1 VDIRLT
7 REAEAIITEAEQGK
21 RADAVLKQRFKASR
35 SLSPE
40 DKTLVSRAVFTFYRW
55 RGWLDP
61 AQSIRGRLYES
72 ESYAAR
78 FARDPESFTDAELL
92 ARTVPVWTAAHVKTT
107 ARWVRSLQSEP
118 PIWLRC
124 KRSSR
129 QAVLDALGNV
139 TCPFP
144 KLREAL
150 LYRGEDDLFRTAA
163 FHQGLFEIQDIAS
176 QAVSLIANP
185 QLKETWWDACAGEGG
200 KTLHLSDLMNN
211 TGLIWSSDLAAWRL
225 QMLKRRCGRAG
236 VFNYRSALW
245 DGSAKLPTK
254 TKFNGV
260 LVDAPCS
267 GIGTWQRNPQARW
280 TTTENDIREL
290 AELQTRIL
298 ANAATSVKPGGI
310 LAYSVC
316 TLAAA
321 ETDQVA
327 NDFTANH
334 PEFEPLARKNPL
346 SEKSNATARTWLLP
360 HEINGNGMFISLWQR
375 SKE

>member
-1 VDIRLT
+1 MDIRLT
-7 REAEAIITEAEQGK
+7 REAEAIISEAEQGK

-61 AQSIRGRLYES
+61 AQSIRGQLYES

-78 FARDPESFTDAELL
+78 FARDPQSFTDAELL
-92 ARTVPVWTAAHVKTT
+92 ARTLPGWTAARVKTT
-107 ARWVRSLQSEP
+107 QRWVRSLQSEP

-144 KLREAL
+144 KVREAL
-150 LYRGEDDLFRTAA
+150 LYRGEEDLFRTSA

-176 QAVSLIANP
+176 QAVGLIANP

-245 DGSAKLPTK
+245 DGSSKLPTK

-280 TTTENDIREL
+280 TTTETDIREL
-290 AELQTRIL
+290 SELQTRL
-298 ANAATSVKPGGI
+298 LGNAAGSVKPGGT
-310 LAYSVC
+310 LVYSVC
-316 TLAAA
+316 TLAFA
-321 ETDQVA
+321 ETSEVA
-327 NDFTANH
+327 TEFSAKH
-334 PEFEPLARKNPL
+334 PGFEPLARKNPL
-346 SEKSNATARTWLLP
+346 SDKPNATAEHWLLP
-360 HEINGNGMFISLWQR
+360 QEINGNGMFISVWR
-375 SKE
+375 RRTE

>member
-7 REAEAIITEAEQGK
+7 REAEAIISEAEQGK
-21 RADAVLKQRFKASR
+21 RADAVLKQSFKASR

-55 RGWLDP
+55 RGWLDA
-61 AQSIRGRLYES
+61 AQSIRGQLYES
-72 ESYAAR
+72 ESYATR
-78 FARDPESFTDAELL
+78 FARDPESFSDAELA
-92 ARTVPVWTAAHVKTT
+92 ARSVPKWTVAKVKSSP
-107 ARWVRSLQSEP
+107 RWMRSLQSEP

-139 TCPFP
+139 VCPFP
-144 KLREAL
+144 KVREAL
-150 LYRGEDDLFRTAA
+150 LYRGEEDLFRTPA

-176 QAVSLIANP
+176 QAVGLIANP

-211 TGLIWSSDLAAWRL
+211 TGLIWASDLAAWRL

-236 VFNYRSALW
+236 VFNYRSAPW
-245 DGSAKLPTK
+245 DGSPKLPTR
-254 TKFNGV
+254 TKFDGV

-267 GIGTWQRNPQARW
+267 GIGTWQRNPQAKW
-280 TTTENDIREL
+280 TTTETDIQEL
-290 AELQTRIL
+290 SELQARIL
-298 ANAATSVKPGGI
+298 KNAAPSVKPGGT
-310 LAYSVC
+310 LVYAVC
-316 TLAAA
+316 TLSLA
-321 ETDQVA
+321 ETEKVA
-327 NDFTANH
+327 QDFTSNQ

-346 SEKSNATARTWLLP
+346 FEKPNAVAQHWLLP
-360 HEINGNGMFISLWQR
+360 HEINGNGMFVSLWSR
-375 SKE
+375 RKE